1 MIIVG
6 QEKPS
11 LEDLSHFGVKG
22 MQWGVR
28 KKVTGAE
35 IKGAR
40 RRLAKQSKAYRKERR
55 MVDKTAKGSSA
66 RKLGEKKLEE
76 MHRAYLKNPDRVT
89 ALRLTK
95 GEKAVQLLF
104 TPLTGIGI
112 ATSAAALGGSAIAS
126 RRVAYKQATGAYDK
140 TKGRRKLGGFGSSN
154 GAFIVSGANA
164 SGALLKKVGG
174 IAMKSISAKAAA
186 NNSARLSNRT
196 AIGSVANKLKYAKK
210 SRKGVYKVSSI

>member
-11 LEDLSHFGVKG
+11 LEELSHFGVKG
-22 MQWGVR
+22 MKWGVR
-28 KKVTGAE
+28 KAVTGGE
-35 IKGAR
+35 IREAR
-40 RRLAKQSKAYRKERR
+40 KRLAKQSKKYRQERR
-55 MVDKTAKGSSA
+55 KVDKTTKGSEA
-66 RKLGEKKLEE
+66 RRLGEKKLEE

-112 ATSAAALGGSAIAS
+112 ATSVAALGGSAIAS
-126 RRVAYKQATGAYDK
+126 RRVQYKQETGAYDK
-140 TKGRRKLGGFGSSN
+140 ITGRRKLGGFGSTN
-154 GAFIVSGANA
+154 ANHIVAGANL
-164 SGALLKKVGG
+164 SGQLLRKVGSV
-174 IAMKSISAKAAA
+174 AMKNISAKAAA

-196 AIGSVANKLKYAKK
+196 AIGSVASRLKYAKK
-210 SRKGVYKVSSI
+210 RRGVYNVTSK